1 VAEKEKKTLKSVNL
15 SFRAVD
21 ESEAAKEAG
30 TQRDGTRRRTLE
42 SLKKVMFL
50 RSFILNDTTE
60 LNF

>member
-21 ESEAAKEAG
+21 ESEAVKEAG

-50 RSFILNDTTE
+50 RSFILNDPTE